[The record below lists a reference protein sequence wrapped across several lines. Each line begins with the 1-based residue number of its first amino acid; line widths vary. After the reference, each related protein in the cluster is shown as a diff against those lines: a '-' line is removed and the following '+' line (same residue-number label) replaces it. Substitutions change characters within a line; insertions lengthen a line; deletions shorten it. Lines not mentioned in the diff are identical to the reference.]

1 MAVCLIR
8 AALGSTVR
16 ETKEMAMSKPTD
28 ETRNEQG
35 WSTSRRAG
43 RTFIPL
49 TDLLQ
54 DRMTKQ
60 DLMRVL
66 PALVLSLLL
75 NAMLIASLLLFNNNK
90 TDTNK
95 SASNAAAQA
104 RAIDQKTAF
113 DPKPK
118 DDFIDPGAVDLAIG
132 DAALDTEIK
141 IPADQAKPELDVG
154 LDLLKDPTKPSGI
167 GSGSEGGIQGAN
179 GNDLKGLS
187 GMPLVG
193 QEYGFSG
200 NHGAGPVGDGVG
212 LLEGLGGG
220 SVKAGGTALRNG
232 DLNKIA
238 GIMGG
243 TDASQRAVAMGLQW
257 LKKHQASDGHW
268 SMEDYQRHSP
278 GCNCRVQIELE
289 LQPNDT
295 AATALGL
302 LPFLGAGHTHLK
314 PTPYRDTVAA
324 ALQYL
329 MRRFDQ
335 QGDLGGTMYGHALAT
350 IALCEAY
357 AATRDPKLRD
367 SAQRAVNFIVYAQNP
382 RTGGWRYRPR
392 TNGDTSVLGW
402 QIMALKSAELSDL
415 KVPPKTFDLANQF
428 LDACQIKIK
437 LPEVP
442 NTEFVGF
449 SYMPGEYETLALS
462 SAGLLSREYLGW
474 GAKNPDLVSGCNYL
488 IQRLPPKV
496 EEFQPGDR
504 LQLYYWYYATQ
515 VLHHMSGPYFEKWN
529 PRVRDLL
536 VKTQELEGHKAGSWD
551 PTIADHGGRGGRI
564 YSTSLAVLTLEVY
577 YRYLPLYRRDFIN
590 QIKGKN
596 KESD

>member
-1 MAVCLIR
+1 MSNPI
-8 AALGSTVR
+8 
-16 ETKEMAMSKPTD
+16 ETPTPD
-28 ETRNEQG
+28 KRR
-35 WSTSRRAG
+35 STSASRRPM
-43 RTFIPL
+43 RSFIPL
-49 TDLLQ
+49 TELLQ
-54 DRMTKQ
+54 NRVSKN
-60 DLMRVL
+60 DLYMIV
-66 PALVLSLLL
+66 PALLLSLLL
-75 NAMLIASLLLFNNNK
+75 NAILIGCLIWFHDPKTATTNPAS
-90 TDTNK
+90 
-95 SASNAAAQA
+95 AAARV
-104 RAIDQKTAF
+104 RAAEEKTSF

-118 DDFIDPGAVDLAIG
+118 DDFIDPGAVDLHVGDTAI
-132 DAALDTEIK
+132 DSEIK
-141 IPADQAKPELDVG
+141 IPANHAIPELDVG
-154 LDLLKDPTKPSGI
+154 LDLIKDPNRASGI
-167 GSGSEGGIQGAN
+167 GSGNEGGVQGAD

-193 QEYGFSG
+193 HDYGFSG
-200 NHGAGPVGDGVG
+200 ATGAGPVGDGVG

-268 SMEDYQRHSP
+268 SMDNYHKHSP
-278 GCNCRVQIELE
+278 GCDCRTPIEQEVQE
-289 LQPNDT
+289 NDT

-324 ALQYL
+324 SLQYL

-350 IALCEAY
+350 LALCEAY

-402 QIMALKSAELSDL
+402 QIMALKSAELADL
-415 KVPPKTFDLANQF
+415 KVPAKTYDLANQF
-428 LDACQIKIK
+428 LDACQIKVA
-437 LPEVP
+437 LAGVP
-442 NTEFVGF
+442 NQQFVGF
-449 SYMPGEYETLALS
+449 SYMPGEYETPALTA
-462 SAGLLSREYLGW
+462 AGLLSREYLGW
-474 GAKNPDLVSGCNYL
+474 GAKNPDLISGCQYL
-488 IQRLPPKV
+488 IHRLPPRV
-496 EEFQPGDR
+496 EDFQPGDR

-515 VLHHMSGPYFEKWN
+515 VLHHMCGPYFEKWN

-536 VKTQELEGHKAGSWD
+536 VKTQEMEGHRAGSWD
-551 PTIADHGGRGGRI
+551 PMIADHGNRGGRV
-564 YSTSLAVLTLEVY
+564 YATSLAVLTLEVY
-577 YRYLPLYRRDFIN
+577 YRYLPLYRRDFMN
-590 QIKGKN
+590 HLHGNDKPSGK
-596 KESD
+596 